1 MPDSGYKR
9 IAILDDEKDVTIT
22 FRTILESNLIPDG
35 EIAFKFKAYTFNSP
49 EQFLDEF
56 EPGFY
61 DLLLVDIN
69 MPGIDGFE

>member
-35 EIAFKFKAYTFNSP
+35 EIAFKFKVYTFN
-49 EQFLDEF
+49 LKYEF